1 LHSSQHGPEP
11 SRGSSSR
18 QPSVPRFLRALLH
31 GLAAALLVLGALLAL
46 VIQSKPSVQ
55 SPPEAP
61 QHYLAKARNILHNT
75 VPTQGVNGL
84 QKTVALTAEDLAAA
98 ANFALS
104 RKKLEGHA
112 AVTVDRSRLK
122 LLASVRLPI
131 RAVPAFLN
139 VRVIADDA
147 QPQAVIKQLKVGRLA
162 LPRPLVQWLLRGAF
176 RYTPLFRY
184 GRIGSEVIQEI
195 RIADDRLRVTFSW
208 NQEAI
213 AKAKDLVTDLAS
225 KERLLIYHH
234 RLAEVL
240 SESDSKRFIRL
251 GILMQPLFVLAQNRS
266 QEDNDPI
273 EENRAVILV
282 LSAYVNGRNI
292 TQLISSRDPPVIPI
306 RRIVLLNG
314 RLDTAQ
320 HFMTSATLAMSGHR
334 TFADLVGLAKEINDT
349 HSGSGFSFTDLA
361 ADRAGA
367 MFGKL
372 AAKSEDK
379 ARKVQSILGQSADEA
394 VFMPAIKDLP
404 ENLSPADFTSRFKA
418 IDSPEFEELKGQ
430 IEERI
435 AALPLYQ

>member
-1 LHSSQHGPEP
+1 M
-11 SRGSSSR
+11 
-18 QPSVPRFLRALLH
+18 
-31 GLAAALLVLGALLAL
+31 LGVLLAL
-46 VIQSKPSVQ
+46 TIQTAPAFQ
-55 SPPEAP
+55 PPQEVP
-61 QHYLAKARNILHNT
+61 QHYLAKTRDILHNT
-75 VPTQGVNGL
+75 VPTHGANGL

-104 RKKLEGHA
+104 RKKLEGYA
-112 AVTVDRSRLK
+112 DVTVHRDRLK
-122 LLASVRLPI
+122 VLASVRLPI
-131 RAVPAFLN
+131 RAFPMFLN
-139 VRVIADDA
+139 IKLIADDA

-162 LPRPLVQWLLRGAF
+162 LPRPLVRWLLHGLF

-184 GRIGSEVIQEI
+184 GRIGGEVIQEI
-195 RIADDRLRVTFSW
+195 RITDERLRVTLNW
-208 NQEAI
+208 NREAL
-213 AKAKDLVTDLAS
+213 AKAKNLVTDLAS
-225 KERLLIYHH
+225 KERLLIYHN

-251 GILMQPLFVLAQNRS
+251 GILMQPLFALALSRS
-266 QEDNDPI
+266 QQDNDPV

-292 TQLISSRDPPVIPI
+292 TQLISSREPPVKPI

-320 HFMTSATLAMSGHR
+320 HFMASATLAMSGHR
-334 TFADLVGLAKEINDT
+334 TFADLVGLTKEINDT

-379 ARKVQSILGQSADEA
+379 ARKVQTVLGQSADEG
-394 VFMPAIKDLP
+394 VFMPGIKDLP

-418 IDSPEFEELKGQ
+418 IDSPEFEVLKGR

-435 AALPLYQ
+435 AACPLYQ